1 MAFKMKGSSYKMGG
15 HKTKATMAYMK
26 SPMRQAESTDM
37 SAGNIRDAEI
47 AGAMADDDA
56 LIERLKTEKP
66 DVYEKIMKHYQS
78 ETEGGSKDLGTGKQG
93 AHTYRTRPFD
103 HFLGIEETGIDMF
116 DQYLRKGR
124 QRLRQEKADKV
135 RGKMVDFIKKGG
147 ETLWR
152 H

>member
-26 SPMRQAESTDM
+26 SPMRQAESTGM

-66 DVYEKIMKHYQS
+66 EVYEKMMKHYQS
-78 ETEGGSKDLGTGKQG
+78 ETEGGTSSLGTGQQG
-93 AHTYRTRPFD
+93 RHTYNVRPFPIG
-103 HFLGIEETGIDMF
+103 FSTGIDWI
-116 DQYLRKGR
+116 DNKTEGGRK
-124 QRLRQEKADKV
+124 RLRQEKSDKV
-135 RGKMVDFIKKGG
+135 RGKMIDFIKKGG